1 MDEDQMSIAKQTAQG
16 SQKGLEELFKQ
27 LDSSIKFQSPFE
39 QIYIMLK
46 LQRKE
51 RPLVEPI
58 FYQLKNVWD
67 IHIQDLQ
74 NQAYN

>member
-1 MDEDQMSIAKQTAQG
+1 MSIVKQAAQG
-16 SQKGLEELFKQ
+16 NQKVSEELFQ
-27 LDSSIKFQSPFE
+27 QIDSSIKFQSPFE
-39 QIYIMLK
+39 QVYIILK

-67 IHIQDLQ
+67 IHI
-74 NQAYN
+74 